1 MKKIQQL
8 GCYLLCLVVLSS
20 NQLFAYGL
28 DIYETCH
35 VHSKGSGQFEI
46 AADLTRAEQLIKIA
60 SLFANVTPEVAQKS
74 IQGALSEAANSLQGV
89 LGISNVATAHDAK
102 MLHFKLSFQF
112 NSIKALNSAMQKL
125 HTHAGH
131 PGHTYFKMNHGAFV
145 RVDTQSIAQLL
156 THYHAQVDLPIANLN
171 LKTFSNIVTYHLTY
185 RFDKKI
191 KNTTH
196 TLATISEDRFTLFL
210 KQPLFDESER
220 ELSLNN
226 KITF

>member
-1 MKKIQQL
+1 MRY
-8 GCYLLCLVVLSS
+8 YLLCLLVLSS
-20 NQLFAYGL
+20 SKLFAIGL
-28 DIYETCH
+28 DIYETGH
-35 VHSKGSGQFEI
+35 IRNDGSGQFEI
-46 AADLTRAEQLIKIA
+46 AADLTRAEQLIKVA

-74 IQGALSEAANSLQGV
+74 IAGALSEAVNSLQDV

-112 NSIKALNSAMQKL
+112 NSIKALNSAMHKL

-131 PGHTYFKMNHGAFV
+131 PGYTYFKMDHGSFV

-156 THYHAQVDLPIANLN
+156 THYHAQADLPIANLN
-171 LKTFSNIVTYHLTY
+171 LKTFSNVVTYHLTY

-191 KNTTH
+191 KTTTH
-196 TLATISEDRFTLFL
+196 TLATISEDRLTLSL

>member
-1 MKKIQQL
+1 MKKIRCL
-8 GCYLLCLVVLSS
+8 SYYLLCLLVLSS
-20 NQLFAYGL
+20 SKLFAIGL
-28 DIYETCH
+28 DIHETGH
-35 VHSKGSGQFEI
+35 IHNDGSGQFEI
-46 AADLTRAEQLIKIA
+46 AVDLTRAEQLIKIA

-74 IQGALSEAANSLQGV
+74 IQGALSEAASSLQGV
-89 LGISNVATAHDAK
+89 LGISNIATVHDAK
-102 MLHFKLSFQF
+102 ILHFKLRFQF
-112 NSIKALNSAMQKL
+112 DSIKALNNAMHKL

-131 PGHTYFKMNHGAFV
+131 PGYTYFKMDHGSFV
-145 RVDTQSIAQLL
+145 RVDTQNIAQLL
-156 THYHAQVDLPIANLN
+156 THYHAQADLPIANLS
-171 LKTFSNIVTYHLTY
+171 LKNFSNIVTYHLTY